1 MGNDRTE
8 ELLLQLIQDMAEV
21 KAKLNNIDEQKLSS
35 RVDWLEAQAR
45 EQDRVIKTL
54 ENREAIL
61 EEFIRNNMNEA
72 NKSNKAVWTSIG
84 IAFLTA
90 ALSFLII
97 YNRRDI
103 MKLDIKA
110 RLRNKYFWVSM
121 LSLVVLLLD
130 QLGIK
135 LPVDINEIGG
145 TILSIAVLLGI
156 IVDNGSEGF
165 SDKHE

>member
-1 MGNDRTE
+1 MGNDRIE

-21 KAKLNNIDEQKLSS
+21 KSKLNNIDEQKLSS

-72 NKSNKAVWTSIG
+72 NKSNKAVWASIG

-90 ALSFLII
+90 ALSFLI
-97 YNRRDI
+97 N
-103 MKLDIKA
+103 L
-110 RLRNKYFWVSM
+110 
-121 LSLVVLLLD
+121 
-130 QLGIK
+130 
-135 LPVDINEIGG
+135 
-145 TILSIAVLLGI
+145 
-156 IVDNGSEGF
+156 
-165 SDKHE
+165 